1 MLDEPGAGGEQK
13 SVSGEWCQVW
23 GGDQVWLDTAH
34 NASTTYNNNTHT
46 AFATNIRPLILNL
59 YGIIMRTLFCPLCCL
74 PWPCKRGLETQRVLK
89 YEA

>member
-1 MLDEPGAGGEQK
+1 MN
-13 SVSGEWCQVW
+13 SEWCQVW

-46 AFATNIRPLILNL
+46 AFAQTARPLMMILKSKQNNYNYL
-59 YGIIMRTLFCPLCCL
+59 HHENCGPLSFL
-74 PWPCKRGLETQRVLK
+74 PCRRGLVTQRVLK